1 MSTIKAAGGE
11 DREEAIEI
19 GLWHANLSDE
29 IYPLE
34 IMKWLKI
41 SLPKLF

>member
-19 GLWHANLSDE
+19 GLWHANNE
-29 IYPLE
+29 VI
-34 IMKWLKI
+34 KN
-41 SLPKLF
+41 